1 MERRV
6 TLRQVAKRAG
16 VHLSTVSLALRDDQK
31 LPEATRRKLQK
42 LAREMGYVPDA
53 AMSALC
59 AYRNAVRP
67 RAVQSGL
74 AYLTDDITRR
84 GGFGADVY
92 RYARTRAAELGYNL
106 IEYNL
111 SARGA
116 SLERFRSIWWNTGLR
131 GVLIGPFAR
140 ARDLGGEWERWPV
153 AAFGYSLPTPQFN
166 RAAQH
171 HFQNM
176 LLHLQALR
184 ELGYRRI
191 GLCLLPGLDVR
202 TEGQLRA
209 AYLLDQ
215 DTHRGRGRAPAILA
229 AAEVTAEGLDAWVRT
244 QRLDAV
250 IGYKEH
256 HRMLVEQGW
265 DIPGELGF
273 SLLALRSYERAR
285 GERLAGFDSGLE
297 LIAAAAVN
305 FLVSLIHEQ
314 AFGLCQPPRY
324 YLISGEFVSGDSLR
338 LTERAAV
345 RVS

>member
-6 TLRQVAKRAG
+6 TLRQIAAQAG
-16 VHLSTVSLALRDDQK
+16 MHLSTVSLALRDDPK
-31 LPEATRRKLQK
+31 LPETTRRKLQE
-42 LAREMGYVPDA
+42 LARKMGYVPDA

-67 RAVQSGL
+67 REVQSGL
-74 AYLTDDITRR
+74 AYLTDDMSRR
-84 GGFGADVY
+84 SGFGSDVY
-92 RYARTRAAELGYNL
+92 RYARVRAAELGYNL

-111 SARGA
+111 SSRGA

-131 GVLIGPFAR
+131 GVLIGPFAKP
-140 ARDLGGEWERWPV
+140 RDLGEDWDRWSV
-153 AAFGYSLPTPQFN
+153 VAFGYSLVAQQFN

-191 GLCLLPGLDVR
+191 GLCLSPELDNR

-215 DTHRGRGRAPAILA
+215 NTHRARGKDPVIFTPDSVA
-229 AAEVTAEGLDAWVRT
+229 AEGLDHWVRT
-244 QRLDAV
+244 QRPDV
-250 IGYKEH
+250 VVGHKEH
-256 HRMLVEQGW
+256 HQMLVDQGW
-265 DIPGELGF
+265 DIPGKLGF
-273 SLLALRSYERAR
+273 SLLALRRYERTKN
-285 GERLAGFDSGLE
+285 ERLAGLDSRLE
-297 LIAAAAVN
+297 LIAAGSVN

-314 AFGLCQPPRY
+314 VYGLCHPPRY
-324 YLISGEFVSGDSLR
+324 YLMSGDFIPGDSLR
-338 LTERAAV
+338 RIA
-345 RVS
+345 